1 MNLELGGLFRYLPLI
16 MLPVMLIFG
25 LMGIINVFEDTDPI
39 PQVFMIIWMG
49 IVIYQLIRFTKMVV
63 NIRMNDKDKVIFK
76 TVLGKEYEIFVD
88 DFVSIKVSNNIIDF
102 KTSRGKFISMGNF
115 DGFSEFVVALKKIN
129 PALITKGC

>member
-1 MNLELGGLFRYLPLI
+1 MNLELRGLFRYLPLI

>member
-1 MNLELGGLFRYLPLI
+1 MNLELRGLFRYLPFI
-16 MLPVMLIFG
+16 MLPVMLMFG

>member
-1 MNLELGGLFRYLPLI
+1 MNLELRGLFRYLPFI
-16 MLPVMLIFG
+16 MLPVMLMFG

-63 NIRMNDKDKVIFK
+63 NIRMNNKDKVIFK